1 MTSTPND
8 CPLLSNQNTA
18 YDCVKI
24 YHNIAIILILVCVG
38 ERERER
44 EGERE
49 VLRKS
54 LFKSSTCYNLP

>member
-44 EGERE
+44 ERGRERGVKE
-49 VLRKS
+49 IIV
-54 LFKSSTCYNLP
+54 